1 MEEACAANKRLKDV
15 IDKQKAAKKMASLGK
30 NIVFHLFDFRL
41 CQISRHCYNNILPV
55 NQVTKWSTKEAPMC
69 AS

>member
-30 NIVFHLFDFRL
+30 NIVFYLFDFLSSLEIFR
-41 CQISRHCYNNILPV
+41 QCYFKFSNFQYFSL
-55 NQVTKWSTKEAPMC
+55 
-69 AS
+69 